1 MLQPHGCRIQLKT
14 LFEKLFKLPVH
25 GVDRL
30 VATVFGPNVH
40 LIDYASHQRQKL
52 MPQPACHAELIE
64 LVFELFLDFA
74 QTAARV
80 TETGIGEH

>member
-1 MLQPHGCRIQLKT
+1 MLQPHGCRVQLKT

-40 LIDYASHQRQKL
+40 MIDYASHQRQKI
-52 MPQPACHAELIE
+52 MPQPACQAELIE
-64 LVFELFLDFA
+64 LFLDFVLI
-74 QTAARV
+74 AARV

>member
-1 MLQPHGCRIQLKT
+1 MLQPHGCRVQSKT

-30 VATVFGPNVH
+30 VATVFRPNVH
-40 LIDYASHQRQKL
+40 LIDYVSRQRQKI
-52 MPQPACHAELIE
+52 MPHPACQAELIE
-64 LVFELFLDFA
+64 LVFELFLNFA
-74 QTAARV
+74 KTAARV